1 IVPQRDGGRV
11 LEFLGRSDGLI
22 VLNGRQSLYYQDV
35 ANVLSEAGIAQ
46 LQLTISQKGH
56 REMLQVSIEAP
67 QPVDTQAL
75 EQNLQA
81 ALPSLR
87 PGDGVSIELL
97 DF

>member
-1 IVPQRDGGRV
+1 
-11 LEFLGRSDGLI
+11 
-22 VLNGRQSLYYQDV
+22 
-35 ANVLSEAGIAQ
+35 NVLSEAGIAKQ
-46 LQLTISQKGH
+46 QLTISQKGH

-97 DF
+97 DFQVRVVQVEKLARHPVSGKIRLV